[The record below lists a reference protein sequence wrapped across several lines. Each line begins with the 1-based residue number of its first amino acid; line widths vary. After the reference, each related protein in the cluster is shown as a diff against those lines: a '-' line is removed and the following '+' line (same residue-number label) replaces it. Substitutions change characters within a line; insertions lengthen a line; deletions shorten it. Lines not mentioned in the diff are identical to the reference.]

1 MRVLLPCA
9 RALEDLL
16 WGICFN
22 YKIGCGRKALFKQS
36 PFQIRRSAWRHQR
49 GRVRAISGT
58 ACRSDVDSCLGRLGC
73 RLEGNSHWIGAHH
86 IFLVKGCE
94 KTFFFLTDS
103 SVSSN
108 KRNTDNIKLEIKVIN
123 RVSQKGLSLVSRIE
137 PESSGNG

>member
-22 YKIGCGRKALFKQS
+22 YKIGCGWKALFKQS

-73 RLEGNSHWIGAHH
+73 RLEGNSHIGLEHT
-86 IFLVKGCE
+86 
-94 KTFFFLTDS
+94 TFFGQRLREDIFFSHRQLSLKQQAEHGQYKIGDK
-103 SVSSN
+103 SN
-108 KRNTDNIKLEIKVIN
+108 KQ
-123 RVSQKGLSLVSRIE
+123 SLSKRFVL
-137 PESSGNG
+137 GFKN